1 MSHIYDF
8 FDKRL
13 DNSRLVKAEDPVRK
27 REMRS
32 FAIAAVFFFAL
43 LMGYSWQHFSSI
55 EYGYRIETEK
65 AQLQHLQEENH
76 QLGLT
81 EAQLKQSERIDRLAH
96 QIGMQ
101 SPQPGQIVTP
111 GAMDSNAGT
120 PVVAAMTVPVVPAVQ
135 LRRKIFSCCFT
146 GCFPLFAGFSTRSAA
161 RNLALIDEYRPP
173 RRPIRTRALR

>member
-1 MSHIYDF
+1 MAAAGVVIDRLREKGQWNAQAVMEHNRWLFAAQQRARRGPTPEVF

-32 FAIAAVFFFAL
+32 FTVAAVFFFAL
-43 LMGYSWQHFSSI
+43 LMVYSWQHFSSI
-55 EYGYRIETEK
+55 EYGYHIETEK

-81 EAQLKQSERIDRLAH
+81 EAQLTRSERIDRLAH

-101 SPQPGQIVTP
+101 SPQPGQVVSAP
-111 GAMDSNAGT
+111 AMIDADPNS
-120 PVVAAMTVPVVPAVQ
+120 PVLASMTIPA
-135 LRRKIFSCCFT
+135 LPANR
-146 GCFPLFAGFSTRSAA
+146 
-161 RNLALIDEYRPP
+161 
-173 RRPIRTRALR
+173 